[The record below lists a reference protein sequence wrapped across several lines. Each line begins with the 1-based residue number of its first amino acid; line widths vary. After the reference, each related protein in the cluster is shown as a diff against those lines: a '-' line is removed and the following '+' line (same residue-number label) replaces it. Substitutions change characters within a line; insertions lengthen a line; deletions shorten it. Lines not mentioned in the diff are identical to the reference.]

1 MRIYRSL
8 RYTMRRRGIPGFN
21 RFGLYALHRLAVL
34 GLTATVAGVAYSGVP
49 FGAVVIPL
57 AVDAVACVLQMRIN
71 DSGPARVLRL
81 YRSTLHDLGDG
92 RYYRYGV
99 LWTPVLR
106 VFLIVAVC
114 CGLGVL
120 CVVVLDGPTIFSYP
134 DVNLLARYALLV
146 AGFRELATGW
156 ADMRIRQG
164 L

>member
-1 MRIYRSL
+1 MRYA
-8 RYTMRRRGIPGFN
+8 MRRRDIPGFN

-34 GLTATVAGVAYSGVP
+34 GLTATVAGVAYSVVP

-57 AVDAVACVLQMRIN
+57 AVDVVARVLQMRIN
-71 DSGPARVLRL
+71 DSGPARTLRL
-81 YRSTLHDLGDG
+81 YRSTLHDLDDG

-99 LWTPVLR
+99 LWTPVFR
-106 VFLIVAVC
+106 VFLIAAVC

-120 CVVVLDGPTIFSYP
+120 CAAVLDSLAALPHP
-134 DVNLLARYALLV
+134 DAGRLVRIVLLA

-156 ADMRIRQG
+156 ADLRIRQG